1 MLQLPFF
8 TGAITRATAQCA
20 RLINFDNRACGGV
33 VHEVDKLLVPP
44 TGSILQLI
52 EKEDNYTLLRK
63 IIEVSI
69 DIQWYNQ
76 NYRKIQ
82 DFNISGLRIFINVMY
97 LTSIKIIILS
107 MKILVTVSL

>member
-69 DIQWYNQ
+69 DIQWYDQ

-82 DFNISGLRIFINVMY
+82 DFNIFLFHICVN
-97 LTSIKIIILS
+97 IIYFP
-107 MKILVTVSL
+107 VSRLLLFL

>member
-63 IIEVSI
+63 IIEVSNC
-69 DIQWYNQ
+69 IQWYNR

-82 DFNISGLRIFINVMY
+82 DFNIFGLLICINVMY
-97 LTSIKIIILS
+97 LASTKIVILFVE
-107 MKILVTVSL
+107 ILVTILL